1 MKFSLLQQ
9 NLQQSLKVVQKAVPI
24 KAQLPILSS
33 ILITAKDST
42 ITLSA
47 TDLYMGLQAQL
58 AASIQ
63 EEGSIAVPGKIFA
76 EAIATMNSGNIT
88 LEIVESALHIRSDD
102 GSEFTVPVQSGD
114 EYPEFPEISGTT
126 HQLASDT
133 LKKIDSFVGFSAA
146 TDQAR
151 LILTTI
157 LLEPGETSAE
167 STEASSDDPTIASV
181 EAQAVATDGFRLAVL
196 RVPELRGL
204 QSPILFPAK
213 AIQEVARLAE
223 QLSEDTIALSISDT
237 LKQVF
242 FSIGNINMY
251 ARLVEGDFP
260 PYKRIM
266 PSLFLAEGT
275 VDGAQ
280 LHQQLKQASIF
291 ARDISNIVQVTLHP
305 ENSEMLLEAKGA
317 LGSFSSKLPMTFSKQ
332 ELPEETVTIAFNI
345 KYLLD
350 FLTAQKPDQVWFGMS
365 ESLKPALFKI
375 VGNEDYA
382 YVVMPFRVNS

>member
-1 MKFSLLQQ
+1 MQFSVLQQ
-9 NLQQSLKVVQKAVPI
+9 NLQQSLKTVQKAVPI

-58 AASIQ
+58 AATIQ

-76 EAIATMNSGNIT
+76 EAIATMNSGSIT
-88 LEIVESALHIRSDD
+88 IEVKESTMYISSDS
-102 GSEFTVPVQSGD
+102 GTKFTVPVQSGE
-114 EYPEFPEISGTT
+114 EYPEFPEVTGKT
-126 HQLASDT
+126 HQLDSAT

-157 LLEPGETSAE
+157 LLQPSDKTA
-167 STEASSDDPTIASV
+167 SDDADMQEQIDLSKAT
-181 EAQAVATDGFRLAVL
+181 EAVATDGFRLAVL
-196 RVPELRGL
+196 KVPELQDL
-204 QSPILFPAK
+204 EKPILFPAK

-223 QLSEDTIALSISDT
+223 QLNENTVALSISDT

-260 PYKRIM
+260 PYERIM

-275 VDGAQ
+275 VDGVQ
-280 LHQQLKQASIF
+280 LLQQLKQASIF
-291 ARDISNIVQVTLHP
+291 ARDISNIVQVTLNP
-305 ENSEMLLEAKGA
+305 LDGEMLLEAKGA
-317 LGSFSSKLPMTFSKQ
+317 MGSFSSKLPMTFAKQ
-332 ELPEETVTIAFNI
+332 ELAEPTVTIAFNI
-345 KYLLD
+345 KYVLD
-350 FLTAQKPDQVWFGMS
+350 FLTAQKPEQVWFGMS

-375 VGNEDYA
+375 VGNEAYK